1 MRRATPSLIGNSAS
15 KSNKLQSFLVMGA
28 WEVRQPNTS
37 HDGSQCLGSSPIN
50 AGLRPL
56 TAGLAEQRRPSYPP
70 SAGGEHRGAHSGDSK
85 NAAELSGL
93 QAQVDL
99 HLLHALIEN
108 AHAAAVPSHPHL
120 PADILRRRFVKGSPH
135 LHKAVPAYVA
145 PGLLVAGKERGW
157 QRLQMGGVPLQSVR
171 LPVCRSCA
179 VNARV
184 GNVLFPLTEK
194 EVLLGQGLEA
204 SPLKRVATNVG
215 HPALHLPLVLRHSR
229 TAGHHVDVVV
239 AAKVPCMYRL
249 TVRPLIP
256 SSRAMRRWDQP
267 FSCKLRIA
275 SW

>member
-1 MRRATPSLIGNSAS
+1 MRRWKSLSRPAPALSALAS
-15 KSNKLQSFLVMGA
+15 GVDGGGRVFFDQIAK
-28 WEVRQPNTS
+28 S

-135 LHKAVPAYVA
+135 LHKSC
-145 PGLLVAGKERGW
+145 PGLRCAGPPGSRERARVAAAADGGRSSSKRAATCLQVVCRECACRQRSLPIDGERG
-157 QRLQMGGVPLQSVR
+157 
-171 LPVCRSCA
+171 
-179 VNARV
+179 
-184 GNVLFPLTEK
+184 
-194 EVLLGQGLEA
+194 
-204 SPLKRVATNVG
+204 SPR
-215 HPALHLPLVLRHSR
+215 PR
-229 TAGHHVDVVV
+229 T
-239 AAKVPCMYRL
+239 
-249 TVRPLIP
+249 
-256 SSRAMRRWDQP
+256 
-267 FSCKLRIA
+267 
-275 SW
+275 